1 MRQIQLKPWTWILGD
16 ALLEKEEPD
25 GLIHFPRV
33 PTGSE
38 DCQICTRGQT
48 LHGYGMNMLAK
59 SAKSGCSTCSIR
71 YLAVL
76 KTYQWSDTEAQNTPC
91 VLHFRDAI
99 VRYTP
104 LYESHRVRGQFSA
117 HGGSDSIWV
126 YTECGQPESSWPG
139 VGVGREL
146 GRRRETYAGI
156 ISRWLDTCNHSH
168 VECPKGSQPLPSR
181 VLEVGKEG
189 SHTLRL
195 RVTRGNDGRYA
206 ALSHCWGGM
215 VSIRTLRENYR
226 LHQTSIEFSELP
238 ATFRDAVIVTRALGI
253 PYLWID
259 SLCII
264 QNDTHDW
271 EAESSN
277 MGAVYQNAYLV
288 IGADMS
294 PNSRQGFLDPERDE
308 NYGRGKSLGR
318 VIDEGATIRV
328 RTHKIHFN
336 ICAPIPAYAIK
347 RFHGDSRQPLALR
360 AWALQEQLL
369 ASKMVH
375 FTTKEIIWR
384 CRECLGCECLELDHK
399 YSTDAEHDDVH
410 FQRILSDPGVDRYVI
425 WYRIVDKLME
435 RSITNKLDIFP
446 ALSGLAKKMGEHYVG
461 TYLAGLWSN
470 DILRGLLWTIE
481 GKIPS
486 RITPYRAPSWSWA
499 SVDMN
504 FQPYISTWNIPVTK
518 VAVEK
523 SIAKLLD
530 WNCKPIGQDPRGK
543 LSEGSNSYIKIS
555 GPMMEVHWVVT
566 DGGGSWVTKTERS
579 VDKFDHE
586 LDFETSLL
594 DLNENLYFLLLLT
607 MHRLDSGVRQCGL
620 VLKRRA
626 HGRDAE
632 FERVGVFDFR
642 KTLDMWQTELEES
655 EDSVATIF

>member
-1 MRQIQLKPWTWILGD
+1 
-16 ALLEKEEPD
+16 
-25 GLIHFPRV
+25 
-33 PTGSE
+33 
-38 DCQICTRGQT
+38 
-48 LHGYGMNMLAK
+48 
-59 SAKSGCSTCSIR
+59 
-71 YLAVL
+71 
-76 KTYQWSDTEAQNTPC
+76 
-91 VLHFRDAI
+91 
-99 VRYTP
+99 
-104 LYESHRVRGQFSA
+104 
-117 HGGSDSIWV
+117 
-126 YTECGQPESSWPG
+126 
-139 VGVGREL
+139 
-146 GRRRETYAGI
+146 
-156 ISRWLDTCNHSH
+156 
-168 VECPKGSQPLPSR
+168 PSR

-195 RVTRGNDGRYA
+195 RVTSGNDGRYA

-308 NYGRGKSLGR
+308 NY
-318 VIDEGATIRV
+318 
-328 RTHKIHFN
+328 
-336 ICAPIPAYAIK
+336 AYAIK

-499 SVDMN
+499 SV
-504 FQPYISTWNIPVTK
+504 
-518 VAVEK
+518 
-523 SIAKLLD
+523 
-530 WNCKPIGQDPRGK
+530 
-543 LSEGSNSYIKIS
+543 
-555 GPMMEVHWVVT
+555 
-566 DGGGSWVTKTERS
+566 
-579 VDKFDHE
+579 
-586 LDFETSLL
+586 
-594 DLNENLYFLLLLT
+594 
-607 MHRLDSGVRQCGL
+607 
-620 VLKRRA
+620 
-626 HGRDAE
+626 
-632 FERVGVFDFR
+632 
-642 KTLDMWQTELEES
+642 
-655 EDSVATIF
+655 